1 MSDKDKAS
9 EEKLRGI
16 GSRMLEKLGGKPKPG
31 GAMDGFRTGLAA
43 QHIDFEEA
51 LRSANT
57 AADPEKYRRAAD
69 GKDEKTVS
77 KPFERDLFKNME
89 AAKKKVEAQRAGL
102 TDDEKATDE
111 AFREKNIASKIKAIN
126 SAMDRKGTDSL
137 SSEIMGYDVTILRV
151 PDETTKVVATCG
163 GKPVEVKRDLSG
175 DEVSMDGDHPEI
187 SLDMVKRAAAE
198 MGRDGRTHWAADTP
212 AGDRVEINMK
222 AMYGDIPVSVD
233 PSLKGDEIRFVK
245 KEGVSLFQS
254 LSGQDAYSRILASPD
269 VWDKAEANLVKGKGV
284 SRAWEMAAGDGQ
296 SIRFTMDA
304 KVNGYDAIPERRIG
318 NNGVRIIG
326 GKVFVGKDVLKKAA
340 KTMNDEK
347 STSTKIV
354 TDGGR
359 ELEFRRGG
367 KLKMYVNGN
376 EIPDA
381 QFKDA
386 LAEVSGLNDSKK
398 FADGA
403 KAGRMAAN
411 QVEIQGARSVVGIA
425 LNTPSAIM
433 RSSEKSS
440 SFISQILSML
450 MQQISRAPTI
460 SR

>member
-1 MSDKDKAS
+1 MGDKDKAS

-16 GSRMLEKLGGKPKPG
+16 GSRMLEKLGGKPKQG
-31 GAMDGFRTGLAA
+31 GAMDGFRTGISA
-43 QHIDFEEA
+43 QYIDFDEA
-51 LRSANT
+51 IRNANT
-57 AADPEKYRRAAD
+57 AADPEKYRRATD
-69 GKDEKTVS
+69 NKDEKITS

-102 TDDEKATDE
+102 SDDEKATDI
-111 AFREKNIASKIKAIN
+111 AFREKNIESKIKAIN
-126 SAMDRKGTDSL
+126 NAMDRKGTDSL

-151 PDETTKVVATCG
+151 PDETTKVIATCG

-187 SLDMVKRAAAE
+187 SLDMVKRAATE
-198 MGRDGRTHWAADTP
+198 MGQDGRTHWTADTP

-222 AMYGDIPVSVD
+222 AMYGASPVYVD
-233 PSLKGDEIRFVK
+233 PKLKGDEMCFI
-245 KEGVSLFQS
+245 KE
-254 LSGQDAYSRILASPD
+254 DENNTSRLMISQEAWDQGALKLA
-269 VWDKAEANLVKGKGV
+269 AGKGT
-284 SRAWEMAAGDGQ
+284 SRAWEMSAGDGQ
-296 SIRFTMDA
+296 GIRFTMDA

-386 LAEVSGLNDSKK
+386 LAEVSGLNASKK
-398 FADGA
+398 FVDGA
-403 KAGRMAAN
+403 KAGRMAAS

-460 SR
+460 NR